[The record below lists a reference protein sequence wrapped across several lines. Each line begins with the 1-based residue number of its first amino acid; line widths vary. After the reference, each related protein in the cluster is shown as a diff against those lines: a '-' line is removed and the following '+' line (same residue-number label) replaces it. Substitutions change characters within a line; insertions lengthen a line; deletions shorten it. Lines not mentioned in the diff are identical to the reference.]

1 MHLILI
7 GPPGSGKGTQAKKLV
22 DEFGLEHISTGDL
35 LRNNPNLT
43 KDQRAV
49 INSGGFPPDE
59 MMFEIVKAKLDSCKD
74 KGWILDGYPRTINQ
88 AILLKKVLDE
98 SSMHI
103 IYFDA
108 CRKMLRTRITG
119 RLTCTSCGTVFHNK
133 YNPPKEGGICDNC
146 GHELIHR
153 NDDNEKVMINRLD
166 MYYKMT
172 APVIEYYKKHGHL
185 KTIKSDE
192 DSTIEEIFQKVKK
205 LIKK

>member
-22 DEFGLEHISTGDL
+22 YEFGLEHISTGDL
-35 LRNNPNLT
+35 LRNNPHLT
-43 KDQRAV
+43 PDQRKV
-49 INSGGFPPDE
+49 IDSGNFPPDE
-59 MMFEIVKAKLDSCKD
+59 MMFDIVKAKLDTCTG

-88 AILLKKVLDE
+88 ALLLKKVMSEDSLD
-98 SSMHI
+98 I

-108 CRKMLRTRITG
+108 CRTMLRKRIAN
-119 RLTCTSCGTVFHNK
+119 RLSCSNCGAVFNK
-133 YNPPKEGGICDNC
+133 KGNPPKVDGICDSC

-153 NDDNEKVMINRLD
+153 KDDNDKVMINRLD

-172 APVIEYYKKHGHL
+172 EPVIEYYHKHGHL

-192 DSTIEEIFQKVKK
+192 STTIDEIFEKVKK
-205 LIKK
+205 IIK